1 MQLGE
6 ADLAA
11 DLGVTPGPD
20 ESELLWARSQV
31 MAASAA
37 AGLPPPLG
45 PVSTQFRD
53 LGAFRT
59 TTPRLKRLGFR
70 GRACVHPAQL
80 PVVAEVFTPTPAE
93 LDRARSLLARYEAA
107 LASGSAVFVGDDGR
121 LVDQAVIRAAR
132 ALLA

>member
-1 MQLGE
+1 
-6 ADLAA
+6 
-11 DLGVTPGPD
+11 
-20 ESELLWARSQV
+20 

-45 PVSTQFRD
+45 PVSAQFRD

-59 TTPRLKRLGFR
+59 TTLRLKRLGFR

-132 ALLA
+132 TLLV